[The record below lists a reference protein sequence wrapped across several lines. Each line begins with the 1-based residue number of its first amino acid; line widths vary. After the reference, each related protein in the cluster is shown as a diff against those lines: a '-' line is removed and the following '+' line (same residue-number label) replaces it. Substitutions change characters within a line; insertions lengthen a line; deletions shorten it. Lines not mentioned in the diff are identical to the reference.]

1 MNDDFDL
8 SKLVRKKRT
17 GINSKAKG
25 GRFERKISDILNSRF
40 NTTDFCRTPG
50 SGAFA
55 TTHKLP
61 DHLKIYGDLITP
73 KRFKFILEC
82 KSGYSKE
89 GVNSLFNP
97 NSILRGMIVQA
108 KRDADKC
115 GKNFI
120 VVIGQ
125 DRSDII
131 VVVDSDKGFM
141 IENIRNANVHYID
154 CVFGTTR
161 LAICKL
167 NDLLKLDDSV
177 FLDPNN
183 F

>member
-8 SKLVRKKRT
+8 SKLVKKKRT

-25 GRFERKISDILNSRF
+25 GRFERKISEMLNKRF

-73 KRFKFILEC
+73 KNFKFIIEC
-82 KSGYSKE
+82 KSGYNKE
-89 GVNSLFNP
+89 GVCNLFNP
-97 NSILRGMIVQA
+97 NSILSEMIAQA
-108 KRDADKC
+108 ERDSKKC
-115 GKNFI
+115 SKKFML
-120 VVIGQ
+120 VIGQ

-131 VVVDSDKGFM
+131 VMTNASIPNGVVLPTSYAFITLESRIYTLIKLSDILSIADSF
-141 IENIRNANVHYID
+141 
-154 CVFGTTR
+154 
-161 LAICKL
+161 
-167 NDLLKLDDSV
+167 
-177 FLDPNN
+177 FLE
-183 F
+183 